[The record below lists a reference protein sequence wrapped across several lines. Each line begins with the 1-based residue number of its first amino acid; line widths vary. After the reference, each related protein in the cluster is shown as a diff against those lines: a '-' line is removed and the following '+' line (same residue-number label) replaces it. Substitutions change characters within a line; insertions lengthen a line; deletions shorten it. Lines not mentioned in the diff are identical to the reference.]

1 LDSGDR
7 GPPAE
12 PGGRRLR
19 VCRCCYGGRAL
30 LLPEEA
36 ERCRGRKLL
45 PEAAHA
51 CVGSAISAKPVEGTA
66 RGGGG
71 VRRPHV
77 ACKRVGP
84 PRVGPCPVCVYIY
97 ILTVCHT

>member
-1 LDSGDR
+1 MDSGDR

-19 VCRCCYGGRAL
+19 VSRCCYGGRAL

-51 CVGSAISAKPVEGTA
+51 CVGSAISAKPVGGSAEGGRGPQAATA
-66 RGGGG
+66 GWR
-71 VRRPHV
+71 
-77 ACKRVGP
+77 
-84 PRVGPCPVCVYIY
+84 
-97 ILTVCHT
+97 

>member
-12 PGGRRLR
+12 PGGWRMK
-19 VCRCCYGGRAL
+19 VFRCCYGGRAL

-45 PEAAHA
+45 PEAVA
-51 CVGSAISAKPVEGTA
+51 S

-71 VRRPHV
+71 
-77 ACKRVGP
+77 ALL
-84 PRVGPCPVCVYIY
+84 VGPCPGCIY
-97 ILTVCHT
+97 ILTA